1 MLKNLFIKN
10 YALIQE
16 LEMKPDRELSI
27 ITGETGAGK
36 SIMLGAIG
44 LLLGHRADTKA
55 LFDDKEKCII
65 EGTFEV
71 PEHDSL
77 KNIFAEEELDYDAT
91 NIIRREISPSGKSRA
106 FVNDTPVTLE
116 ILKKIGSMLV
126 DIHSQH
132 DTLQLGS
139 NEYQLQIID
148 IYAQNQILI
157 TNYLEAFKSFK
168 KTQAEYNDLVSNA
181 ETLHKELDYNQF
193 LLNELV
199 NAELIS
205 DQEIELIEDELRILE
220 SAEEIKSKLVNSIDI
235 LSGSENSVI
244 NNLRQSVS
252 VLNQIGNI
260 STRHRNLKDRLESCY
275 IELKDVILELEA
287 EENTVD
293 LDPEKVIQ
301 IQTRLDFIYRLQK
314 KHQVSKVQGLI
325 ELRNELEHKVSKILN
340 FDEEINKV
348 KLDLDKNIKNVNNL
362 GEQLSDSRKSVINTF
377 ENELIALLT
386 EVGMPNASVKIKHTI
401 TQPTQT
407 GIDTINLLFSAN
419 KGVAPADLKSV
430 ASGGEFSRLMLCV
443 KYVLAAKTSLPTII
457 FDEIDTGISGEIA
470 IRVGKMIKNM
480 ASHRHQVIAISH
492 LHQIA
497 ANGNV
502 HYFVYK
508 DNSSDKTISKIKKL
522 NNDERIFEIAKMI
535 GGEKPSESAM
545 ISAKEM
551 LDSN

>member
-1 MLKNLFIKN
+1 MLKNLLIKN

-16 LEMKPDRELSI
+16 LEMKPDKELSI

-77 KNIFAEEELDYDAT
+77 KNIFTEEELDYDAT

-106 FVNDTPVTLE
+106 FVNDTLE

-157 TNYLEAFKSFK
+157 TNYSEAYKSFK
-168 KTQAEYNDLVSNA
+168 KAQSEYNDLVSNA

-193 LLNELV
+193 LLNELI

-205 DQEIELIEDELRILE
+205 DQEIELFEDELRILE
-220 SAEEIKSKLVNSIDI
+220 SAEEIKSKLVNSIEI

-314 KHQVSKVQGLI
+314 KHQVNKVQDLI
-325 ELRNELEHKVSKILN
+325 DIRNELEQKVGKVLN
-340 FDEEINKV
+340 FDEEINRV
-348 KLDLDKNIKNVNNL
+348 KLDLDKNLKNVNYL
-362 GEQLSDSRKSVINTF
+362 GEQLSDSRKNVINTV
-377 ENELIALLT
+377 ENELITLLT

-401 TQPTQT
+401 TPPSLS
-407 GIDTINLLFSAN
+407 GIDNINLLFSAN
-419 KGVAPADLKSV
+419 KGVAPQDLKSV

-497 ANGNV
+497 AKGNV

-508 DNSSDKTISKIKKL
+508 DNTSNRTISKIKKL

-535 GGEKPSESAM
+535 GGENPSESAL

-551 LDSN
+551 LDNN